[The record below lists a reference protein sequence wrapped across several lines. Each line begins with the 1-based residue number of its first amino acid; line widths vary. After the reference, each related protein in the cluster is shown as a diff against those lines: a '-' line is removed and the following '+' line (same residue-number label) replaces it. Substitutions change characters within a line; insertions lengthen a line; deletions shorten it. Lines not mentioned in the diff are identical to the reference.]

1 MSALCVVTA
10 DFDAGGTSRLCQG
23 DTRGEAGEDA
33 AAHRILTS
41 FSAAQ
46 PRWCGPPPWPLSGR
60 LRLELSCFC
69 QCGGIKCFLVNVR
82 NIKFFCCLFVC
93 MFFSQYLL

>member
-1 MSALCVVTA
+1 MSAPCVVTA

-60 LRLELSCFC
+60 LRLELSCFLLLSVWRD
-69 QCGGIKCFLVNVR
+69 KMFL
-82 NIKFFCCLFVC
+82 
-93 MFFSQYLL
+93 S